1 MSNISE
7 ILFSLT
13 NKFSVIPWQ
22 DYGEVLIFSSL
33 IYSFLSWLKK
43 DIQKNL
49 TYPFYVYCILFCGS
63 YYVQLSTVHA
73 ILLSG
78 APLALMLFIVL
89 HQETLQRNFVMFKR
103 AQKPQEFSS
112 HWIDE
117 LMRGSLTA
125 LNNNK
130 ELVIVVERNDNLKNI
145 LYAPCLFYAD
155 LKKDIFDILIEKH
168 ICTNDYLVWVTQE
181 GKLVAINAA
190 WRINLDEEWIT
201 QEAQALHKWKQDAI
215 FVSSKTDAII
225 FKVNV
230 LSRTF
235 NLVMQGKI
243 AEEISSEQ
251 LLAILQRN
259 ILGTKIRGSEPAVS
273 LVAEKSQEKVI

>member
-13 NKFSVIPWQ
+13 HKLSLVPWR
-22 DYGEVLIFSSL
+22 DYGEIFIFTTL
-33 IYSFLSWLKK
+33 IYSFLSWLKR
-43 DIQKNL
+43 DTQTNL
-49 TYPFYVYCILFCGS
+49 TYSFYVYCILLCGS
-63 YYVQLSTVHA
+63 YYAQLSTVHA
-73 ILLSG
+73 TLLTG

-89 HQETLQRNFVMFKR
+89 HQETLQRNFVMFKK

-130 ELVIVVERNDNLKNI
+130 ELVIVVERNDSLKNI

-168 ICTNDYLVWVTQE
+168 LCTNDYLVWVTQE

-225 FKVNV
+225 FKVNI

-235 NLVMQGKI
+235 NLAMQGKI

-259 ILGTKIRGSEPAVS
+259 ILGTKTRNTEPSVT
-273 LVAEKSQEKVI
+273 VVGEKNQEKIM